1 MKKAFTLLEIV
12 FVIVIL
18 GILAAVAVPKLS
30 ATRDDAEIAKAR
42 TVVASVRSGIAL
54 QKSARMLRGEPTRFP
69 PANEF
74 DNTDDQLFYLND
86 GNRSNILE
94 TPVFQKKASSNR
106 GWSRIQDNQYQFDL
120 ASKNTVFTYNPDNGT
135 FNCPASDELCTALT
149 H

>member
-54 QKSARMLRGEPTRFP
+54 QKSARMLRGETTRFP
-69 PANEF
+69 PAI
-74 DNTDDQLFYLND
+74 DNTDDKLFYIAD
-86 GNRSNILE
+86 GDRDNILE
-94 TPVFQKKASSNR
+94 TPVYATSGNR
-106 GWSRIQDNQYQFDL
+106 GWSGGGVSHTFKIPGFPN
-120 ASKNTVFTYNPDNGT
+120 AVFTYNPNNGT
-135 FNCPASDELCTALT
+135 FNCVSNKLCDLLVK
-149 H
+149 